1 MNCDTVNSCL
11 TKKEM
16 NDMSDEVV
24 CTEDLP
30 IQQTAERVVR
40 VTQAYWAMM
49 ARRVELEQ
57 DNSPVRRKRNE
68 EEN

>member
-1 MNCDTVNSCL
+1 MN
-11 TKKEM
+11 
-16 NDMSDEVV
+16 DEVV

-40 VTQAYWAMM
+40 VTQTYWAMM
-49 ARRVELEQ
+49 AKRVELEQ
-57 DNSPVRRKRNE
+57 NNSPVRRKRNE